1 MYNLIISGSVIEDIK
16 DLEGDLRDTV
26 VGRYLPALQKDPHS
40 GIPISGDSMGLH
52 KFSFSHD
59 NTDYRIIYEI
69 VEINRM
75 VIVIIIASY
84 DDFYPP
90 EE

>member
-26 VGRYLPALQKDPHS
+26 INKYLYSLQKDPHS
-40 GIPISGDSMGLH
+40 GIPISGDSKGMH

-59 NTDYRIIYEI
+59 NKDYRIVYEI

>member
-1 MYNLIISGSVIEDIK
+1 MYNLITSGSVIEDIK
-16 DLEGDLRDTV
+16 DLEDDLRDIV
-26 VGRYLPALQKDPHS
+26 VGKYLPALQKDPQA
-40 GIPISGDSMGLH
+40 GMPISGDSKGLH

-59 NTDYRIIYEI
+59 GTDYRIVYEV
-69 VEINRM
+69 VEINKM